1 MENTAKHKLHIY
13 TGNGKGKTSAA
24 MGLALRMLGHGK
36 QVLIAQFM
44 KQPNSGEL
52 AALRQLPGAHIVE
65 MAPMWVFTYQMDEE
79 GLALTQKKQTQS
91 ARQLQEEIARLQ
103 PDLCVL
109 DELCVALS
117 QRLIPEDLAVSLVQ
131 TGLQYGEVAVT
142 GRGAAGRLVEMADYI
157 STIAATRHP
166 FQEGVGAREGIEW

>member
-1 MENTAKHKLHIY
+1 MKHRLHIY
-13 TGNGKGKTSAA
+13 TGDGKGKTSAA

-36 QVLIAQFM
+36 KVLIAQFM

-52 AALRQLPGAHIVE
+52 AALQQLPGAQVFA
-65 MAPMWVFTYQMDEE
+65 MAPMRLFTYQMDEE
-79 GLALTQKKQTQS
+79 GLALTQKEQTES
-91 ARQLQEEIARLQ
+91 ARQLQEEIARQQ

-117 QRLIPEDLAVSLVQ
+117 LRLIPEDVAVALVE
-131 TGLQYGEVAVT
+131 TGLQHGEVAIT
-142 GRGAAGRLVEMADYI
+142 GRGAKGRLVEIADYI

-166 FQEGVGAREGIEW
+166 FEEGIAAREGIEW